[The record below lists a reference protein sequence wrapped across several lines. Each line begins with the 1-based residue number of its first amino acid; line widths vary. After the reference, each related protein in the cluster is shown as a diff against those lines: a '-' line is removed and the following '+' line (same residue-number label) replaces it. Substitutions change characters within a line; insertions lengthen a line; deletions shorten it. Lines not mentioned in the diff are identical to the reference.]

1 MVDLC
6 RLAAANNWKVLFIG
20 GRGGVARRAL
30 DNLKKRFPG
39 LEGIAEDGPTIEI
52 SNDKL
57 QMSNQCQISN
67 EISKFTFS
75 SFRSASGGEKSR
87 DNDGYIRYLVERI
100 QKEKIQLVFIGLG
113 APKQE
118 YLMENFKFQI
128 SNFKLRHTVA
138 IMVVGGAFD
147 MLAGNVQRA
156 PKIVQT
162 MGFEWLW
169 RLFQEPWRWKRQTS
183 LLTFFRM
190 VLFQKN

>member
-1 MVDLC
+1 MT
-6 RLAAANNWKVLFIG
+6 NQKQN
-20 GRGGVARRAL
+20 
-30 DNLKKRFPG
+30 
-39 LEGIAEDGPTIEI
+39 
-52 SNDKL
+52 SNDQTHRAQSIDEYIQSVMKL
-57 QMSNQCQISN
+57 
-67 EISKFTFS
+67 
-75 SFRSASGGEKSR
+75 
-87 DNDGYIRYLVERI
+87 I

-118 YLMENFKFQI
+118 YLMEALAHTFKGVPLSLRLRRSVGG
-128 SNFKLRHTVA
+128 SNPYYKDRHSRLNRDRDDKTIVF
-138 IMVVGGAFD
+138 MSVGGAFD
-147 MLAGNVQRA
+147 MLAGNVARA